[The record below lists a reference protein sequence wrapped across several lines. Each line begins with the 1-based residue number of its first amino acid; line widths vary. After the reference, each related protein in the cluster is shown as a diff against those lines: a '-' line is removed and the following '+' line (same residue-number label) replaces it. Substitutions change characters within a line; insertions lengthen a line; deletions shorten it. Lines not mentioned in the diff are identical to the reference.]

1 MDVSFFIFSFFF
13 FFFFFKVKD
22 QQEAEKKKVTSMDIQ
37 ATIEVYIEL
46 LSPLKPYINMHILP
60 TVHCAFPMVL
70 TRRIRLTITSFLSL
84 RSFPLFS

>member
-1 MDVSFFIFSFFF
+1 MGSLLWTSHFFP
-13 FFFFFKVKD
+13 FFKVKD

-46 LSPLKPYINMHILP
+46 LSPLNPYINMYILP

>member
-1 MDVSFFIFSFFF
+1 M
-13 FFFFFKVKD
+13 KD

-60 TVHCAFPMVL
+60 TVAKLDAYHSKGFKG
-70 TRRIRLTITSFLSL
+70 
-84 RSFPLFS
+84 